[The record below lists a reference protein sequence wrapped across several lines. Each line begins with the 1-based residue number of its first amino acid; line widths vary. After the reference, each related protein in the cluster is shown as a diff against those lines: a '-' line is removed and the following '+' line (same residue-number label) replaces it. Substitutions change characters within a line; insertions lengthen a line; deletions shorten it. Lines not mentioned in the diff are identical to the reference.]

1 MLAWI
6 QPVVR
11 DRSEQTLQLATA
23 NISGDLFEMWAGPLS
38 FAAGLEHRRYEGEYT
53 PDPINYVTVTRPD
66 GSTVVESHYNGV
78 PSLPTSGE
86 YDVNEAYVEFNVPLM
101 RDGLFGKSLDLSL
114 AGRYS
119 DYSTFGGEFV
129 PKYGLRWQVADEL
142 MLHRPARMVGLG
154 HGCPP
159 ESHHG
164 IADETIQFFIL
175 HIECDDGHA
184 ETLHDIMLEIAGA
197 NEFQLENMLKAG
209 EELIQ
214 ARLNFFSAI
223 ERQADT
229 AVAQTN
235 LNVAFS

>member
-1 MLAWI
+1 MTDNAIKLELAIQMLSDKLYNHSFL
-6 QPVVR
+6 VR
-11 DRSEQTLQLATA
+11 CRQGAISLPELKAFLLQHGLYSSYFTRYLCAMMANLPANSQVLALA
-23 NISGDLFEMWAGPLS
+23 ENLFEEL
-38 FAAGLEHRRYEGEYT
+38 GLAPDSPT
-53 PDPINYVTVTRPD
+53 PHHLIYKEMLDAFGIKLDSGKINQETQ
-66 GSTVVESHYNGV
+66 
-78 PSLPTSGE
+78 SLI
-86 YDVNEAYVEFNVPLM
+86 DCMFKHC
-101 RDGLFGKSLDLSL
+101 R
-114 AGRYS
+114 
-119 DYSTFGGEFV
+119 
-129 PKYGLRWQVADEL
+129 EL
-142 MLHRPARMVGLG
+142 NPALGLG
-154 HGCPP
+154 ALCIGAEAIVPALY
-159 ESHHG
+159 SSLVAGFRHHG

-184 ETLHDIMLEIAGA
+184 ETLHEIMLEIAGA